1 MSAVTRRMRRK
12 LKMCSRQ
19 FDSTLKRDENTT
31 TVITIVT
38 KHPLTGIERNL
49 LYRHIWGWSEN
60 QCIEPLSV
68 KVEEKKNG

>member
-1 MSAVTRRMRRK
+1 MSVGIKRTRRK
-12 LKMCSRQ
+12 FKMCSRQ
-19 FDSTLKRDENTT
+19 FDSTLKRDGNIT

-68 KVEEKKNG
+68 KVEEKKN